1 MRTTV
6 DILTGFLG
14 SGKTTLLNRLLADG
28 AFADTAVVVNELG
41 EIGLDHL
48 LVSERTENVALLEGG
63 CLCCAVVD
71 SLPET
76 LLDLCR
82 GRASGNL
89 PPFRRV
95 VIETTGLAD
104 PGPIL
109 RVLNSSPLLSH
120 FFEVGVVIVT
130 IEPCD
135 LKKRLDRHPEARR
148 QLALA
153 DRIVLTKTDVDGPF
167 SDEAMAILK
176 AANPLAEILKAEEIA
191 SDPARLMRPARRSAD
206 DNYKHY
212 VGPAGHTHA
221 VRAFSLPVEGEVT
234 RAGIAALAKVLGKK
248 IGERLLRCKGIVK
261 GAKGPLLVQSV
272 GPSLLSEPLPVIP
285 GGLQYH
291 LTFIA
296 ENCGEEDFSSCLHW
310 LFIPEGSQPPV
321 QEEIE

>member
-48 LVSERTENVALLEGG
+48 LVSEQTENVALLEGG

-76 LLDLCR
+76 LLALCR

-109 RVLNSSPLLSH
+109 RVLNNSPLLSH
-120 FFEVGVVIVT
+120 FFEVGVVVVT
-130 IEPCD
+130 IEPRD
-135 LKKRLDRHPEARR
+135 MEKRLKRHPEARR
-148 QLALA
+148 QLVLA
-153 DRIVLTKTDVDGPF
+153 DRIVLTKTDVDGSF
-167 SDEAMAILK
+167 SDEAIALLQN
-176 AANPLAEILKAEEIA
+176 ANPLAEILKSEEIA
-191 SDPARLMRPARRSAD
+191 SDPARLMRPAIWSAHD
-206 DNYKHY
+206 KYKHIAE
-212 VGPAGHTHA
+212 PAGHTHA
-221 VRAFSLPVEGEVT
+221 VRAFSIPVKEEVT
-234 RAGIAALAKVLGKK
+234 RSGIAALAQVLDSK

-272 GPSLLSEPLPVIP
+272 GPRLSSTPLPAIAEK
-285 GGLQYH
+285 LQYH

-296 ENCGEEDFSSCLHW
+296 ENCREEDFSSRLHW
-310 LFIPEGSQPPV
+310 LFIPEGSQPPA